1 MLQLSYQFQIQLGT
15 VGTEGKVTS
24 NCDKKKSILD
34 RFISAFLNTWS
45 QCIGTKQ
52 AQLMGHAQKGLPVK
66 VRAMK
71 SWLSAILYGQ
81 DL

>member
-15 VGTEGKVTS
+15 VSTEGKVTS
-24 NCDKKKSILD
+24 NCDQKSILD
-34 RFISAFLNTWS
+34 MLISTFLHTWS
-45 QCIGTKQ
+45 QCLVTKQ

-71 SWLSAILYGQ
+71 SWLSAMLCG
-81 DL
+81 